1 VYYLKAGSK
10 ETNDI
15 RMIGC
20 VVNNLY
26 NEYQSYGEEYAS
38 CGAPLYN
45 SSGFDSKIT
54 DIDLPWPLGDAF
66 NGEGDLEPGDDIDF
80 LLHFHDVFPFIPET
94 ALIIENLNKNRS
106 YIIQYYSPFYGE
118 YFEPEGYFPENC
130 TSFDDEGF
138 LRLDHP
144 ALTWEQPILF
154 FELYD
159 TGISGLRSST
169 TNTASMDALQFVPSH
184 VEQVDTNPGNAVNF
198 EMRVYPNPST
208 GKINVELS
216 SELVGE
222 FQLFNSSGQVI
233 QEGAVTKSFELY
245 IPITGE
251 YFIRILGDQ
260 SVYHERITVV
270 K

>member
-1 VYYLKAGSK
+1 M
-10 ETNDI
+10 D
-15 RMIGC
+15 
-20 VVNNLY
+20 
-26 NEYQSYGEEYAS
+26 
-38 CGAPLYN
+38 
-45 SSGFDSKIT
+45 
-54 DIDLPWPLGDAF
+54 
-66 NGEGDLEPGDDIDF
+66 
-80 LLHFHDVFPFIPET
+80 
-94 ALIIENLNKNRS
+94 
-106 YIIQYYSPFYGE
+106 
-118 YFEPEGYFPENC
+118 FEPENC
-130 TSFDDEGF
+130 SLGSGNEGF
-138 LRLDHP
+138 LRLYHP
-144 ALTWEQPILF
+144 ELTWSRPILF

-159 TGISGLRSST
+159 TGISGLRST
-169 TNTASMDALQFVPSH
+169 QTNTTSGDSLQFVPSH
-184 VEQVDTNPGNAVNF
+184 VEQFDTDSGNVDNF
-198 EMRVYPNPST
+198 EMSVYPNPST